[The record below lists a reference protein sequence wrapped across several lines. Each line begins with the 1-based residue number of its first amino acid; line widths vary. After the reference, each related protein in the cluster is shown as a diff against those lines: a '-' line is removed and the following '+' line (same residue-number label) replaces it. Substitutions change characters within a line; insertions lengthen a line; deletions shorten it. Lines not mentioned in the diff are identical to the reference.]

1 MSFDLRA
8 ALQLYLEE
16 QAAELQM
23 HSLKPGGE
31 QVIGIPAIG
40 IHVTIDGKQTRFDI
54 KGLDVRR
61 AE

>member
-23 HSLKPGGE
+23 HSLKPGEE
-31 QVIGIPAIG
+31 QVIVIPAIG
-40 IHVTIDGKQTRFDI
+40 IHVKIDGQQVRFDI
-54 KGLDVRR
+54 KGLDVKR

>member
-16 QAAELQM
+16 QAAELQL
-23 HSLKPGGE
+23 HTLTPGQE
-31 QVIGIPAIG
+31 SVITIPAIG
-40 IHVTIDGKQTRFDI
+40 IHVKVDGKQVRFDI
-54 KGLDVRR
+54 KGLDVKR